1 MLDPTVGLFER
12 LGRHAHEPL
21 LEHVAGTVRFD
32 LGDESGRVD
41 SWLVAIDY
49 GDLRVTREYRDADCV
64 VRAAKAGFDRVAT
77 GEDNA
82 VAMLLRAE
90 IVAEG
95 NVLLLVLLE
104 RLLPGPPGACDPVTF
119 ARSGTAAR

>member
-1 MLDPTVGLFER
+1 MLGPTVGLFER

-21 LEHVAGTVRFD
+21 LEHVTGTVRFD
-32 LGDESGRVD
+32 LADESGRVA
-41 SWLVAIDY
+41 SWLVAIDG
-49 GDLRVTREYRDADCV
+49 GDLCVTREYRDADCV
-64 VRAAKAGFDRVAT
+64 VRGSKAGFDRLAT

-104 RLLPGPPGACDPVTF
+104 RLLPGPPGAYDPVPA
-119 ARSGTAAR
+119 ARSETAAR